1 MRVMAL
7 GVYLSRCSGAVDGA
21 VDLDAAMSDLRQ
33 RAAVVRIFDDFFEDG
48 TIDRMVADV
57 RDYAVDAVVLGGN
70 SYEHY
75 IKSLSGH
82 FLRDRLA
89 DAGVNP
95 NRVIAANLLEQV
107 ALAHPGDRAGATA
120 KARGVLNVAALRAE
134 QGTDLVAITTEP
146 KRSVLVLGCTAE
158 GLVAAQR
165 LLQVGYSVVI
175 LDREDGCRR
184 NQDAGVLRAT
194 VGFVLSN
201 PKTMSIDGAS
211 IADADGWLGDYRVWV
226 SSGAGELVFEVGGI
240 LIAEPERT
248 EWVDELR
255 DHFQVDIDD
264 DGHARSID
272 PATHPAETVDPGIM
286 VVPVVGDSDAAG
298 ALTVRDRVAVSDAA
312 ALALILRLSQ
322 ETVTHFHDVSH
333 VDEML
338 CGGCASCVKTCAFGA
353 CSIDPATGLSSVDV
367 RRCRACGKCV
377 VSCPVG
383 ARDVINAPH
392 DYLLEAIRTLADV
405 ETDGRPKVIGFL
417 CGGCGYPA
425 ADHAG
430 KIATERGEGYPA
442 SFLPIRIPCGG
453 RLDTLYVLE
462 AFRRGFD
469 GVTVFRCREGHCHN
483 LIGNLDMDRRI
494 NLLRTVLRSRNLDD
508 SRLRIVDISPFEGEH
523 FITEVDEVFE
533 TVGSLSDGKGGR

>member
-1 MRVMAL
+1 MTL
-7 GVYLSRCSGAVDGA
+7 GVYLSRCSGAIDGA
-21 VDLDAAMSDLRQ
+21 VDLDAATSDVRE
-33 RAAVVRIFDDFFEDG
+33 RAAVVRVFDDFFEDG
-48 TIDRMVADV
+48 TIDRMIADV
-57 RDYAVDAVVLGGN
+57 GEHGIDAVVLGGN

-89 DAGVNP
+89 EAGVNP

-120 KARGVLNVAALRAE
+120 KARGVINVAALRAE
-134 QGTDLVAITTEP
+134 QGSDLVAITTVP

-165 LLQVGYSVVI
+165 LLQVGFSVVI

-184 NQDAGVLRAT
+184 TQEAGVLRAT
-194 VGFVLSN
+194 AGFVLGHPRTTSV
-201 PKTMSIDGAS
+201 DAAS

-226 SSGAGELVFEVGGI
+226 SSGLDDLVFEVGGI
-240 LIAEPERT
+240 LLAEPGRA
-248 EWVDELR
+248 EWVEELR
-255 DHFQVDIDD
+255 NHFQVDVDD

-286 VVPVVGDSDAAG
+286 VVPVLDGTADEGLS
-298 ALTVRDRVAVSDAA
+298 VRDRVAVSDAA
-312 ALALILRLSQ
+312 ALAFILRLSQ

-333 VDEML
+333 VDETL

-353 CSIDPATGLSSVDV
+353 CSIDTATGLSSVDV

-392 DYLLEAIRTLADV
+392 EYLLDAIRALADV
-405 ETDGRPKVIGFL
+405 ETNGDPKVIGFL
-417 CGGCGYPA
+417 CGGLRLSCRRPRRQDRDRARPRLSRVLPA
-425 ADHAG
+425 RPHTVRGTAGHALRPRG
-430 KIATERGEGYPA
+430 VQAGVRRRHRVPVPRGPLPQPDRQPRHGPTDQPAPHGSAIAQ
-442 SFLPIRIPCGG
+442 
-453 RLDTLYVLE
+453 
-462 AFRRGFD
+462 
-469 GVTVFRCREGHCHN
+469 
-483 LIGNLDMDRRI
+483 
-494 NLLRTVLRSRNLDD
+494 SR
-508 SRLRIVDISPFEGEH
+508 
-523 FITEVDEVFE
+523 
-533 TVGSLSDGKGGR
+533 